1 MWEARG
7 SCIYCV
13 KLQQRTAH
21 RVSYAVNVLLLFAL
35 LNLAHCVLWGSSLA
49 SRLASSRQVDRVY
62 FHIGRGNKR
71 TPDGFQSKEDGGY
84 GHDIPS
90 VFMICQTLGR
100 KKKNMKG
107 ATSSWLVFSLSLS
120 LSLSIRSY
128 VHRQNNPKGRDE
140 ETLHINLYAAD
151 LSVHFGDKQKHIDLH
166 FELEFLF
173 FSNFHTYFTICQFHW

>member
-49 SRLASSRQVDRVY
+49 SRLASPRLFSSSWSCIFSYWPWEQEDPWWISKQR
-62 FHIGRGNKR
+62 GRGVWTWHSFCFYDMSN
-71 TPDGFQSKEDGGY
+71 TWEEEEEYEGGN
-84 GHDIPS
+84 I
-90 VFMICQTLGR
+90 FLTRL
-100 KKKNMKG
+100 
-107 ATSSWLVFSLSLS
+107 LS

-166 FELEFLF
+166 FELEILF